1 MADDNNPKTVPSTEG
16 QTDNKAVNE
25 PVDNINAPLT
35 LTEAEA
41 IVNAPEGQIEAEI
54 EKSKMKKVDPEKIA
68 PDLIALKKQQSK
80 IKAEVKVKA
89 DDVKQ
94 ETKEVETETEKE
106 IIPDKFKDKTPEER
120 LKMFHETEAYSTKLS
135 QKNKDL
141 EARIAE
147 LQSVEQKIA
156 ELEKASVVKAQTST
170 AMKLPEYPSQELFYD
185 DPAVYNQKVKEYY
198 DAKLNAMVSPLLG
211 QNWNSQK
218 MDIINKLKDNTK
230 NDIVPFTEVEK
241 EVEKR
246 IKRNPALIN
255 QYGLNASTVVYNQL
269 RNEML
274 PTKIDEVKDKA
285 KEEAKRELQEEA
297 KAMNNTQIMTD
308 DLVTQSRGGKPVEL
322 ADRLAKGEDPEK
334 VIAAYK
340 EKYKADFQF

>member
-1 MADDNNPKTVPSTEG
+1 MAKDNNPKTVPSPEG

-25 PVDNINAPLT
+25 PVDNKAPLS

-54 EKSKMKKVDPEKIA
+54 EKSKIKKVDTEKIA
-68 PDLIALKKQQSK
+68 PDLIALKKEQSK

-94 ETKEVETETEKE
+94 ETKEEETKD

-141 EARIAE
+141 EARITE
-147 LQSVEQKIA
+147 LEKVDQKIA
-156 ELEKASVVKAQTST
+156 ELEKASVVRAQTST
-170 AMKLPEYPSQELFYD
+170 KLKLPEYPSQDLFYD
-185 DPAVYNQKVKEYY
+185 DPAKYNQKVKEYY
-198 DAKLNAMVSPLLG
+198 DAKINATVVPLLG

-218 MDIINKLKDNTK
+218 KDIVNKLKDNTK

-246 IKRNPALIN
+246 IKQNPVLIN
-255 QYGLNASTVVYNQL
+255 QYGLNASTVAYNQI

-274 PTKIDEVKDKA
+274 PTKIDEVKEKA
-285 KEEAKRELQEEA
+285 KEEAKRELQEEH

-308 DLVTQSRGGKPVEL
+308 DIVTQSRGGKPVPL
-322 ADRLAKGEDPEK
+322 ADRLAKGESPEK
-334 VIAAYK
+334 VIEAYK
-340 EKYKADFQF
+340 QKYKADFQF